1 VPRHPRPLPSLLA
14 ITVALAASLL
24 AAGPASAQ
32 AIPFVE
38 VSGELSPITIDTYA
52 DTWQVGRIAGGVQ
65 DEGRFGLVAGADRQR
80 RHGLVDWAV
89 HGTAWRHFGPWTLA
103 GGAGYGH
110 EPSFLYRRSLEGEL
124 ARRVAGGLVLHGG
137 YRHLAFASA
146 DVHLVQPAA
155 SYYFGSG
162 YVQARGVLVRNTTH
176 DRRATTMLL
185 RGAFDVSPRV
195 QIGAGTAIGTRI
207 FDVAALSD
215 AQADAWVVFG
225 SARVR
230 LAPRWT
236 LSLNAGGAHEDPLFS
251 QRTIG
256 LGLRWERR

>member
-1 VPRHPRPLPSLLA
+1 VPRIPRPLSS
-14 ITVALAASLL
+14 IAAGVVLTSLL

-32 AIPFVE
+32 AIPFAE
-38 VSGELSPITIDTYA
+38 ASGELSPITIDTYA

-65 DEGRFGLVAGADRQR
+65 DEGRFGLVAGTDRQR
-80 RHGLVDWAV
+80 RHGLVDWTV
-89 HGTAWRHFGPWTLA
+89 HGTAWRHLGAWTLV

-110 EPSFLYRRSLEGEL
+110 EPTFLYRRSLEGEL
-124 ARRVAGGLVLHGG
+124 VRRVAGGLVLHGG
-137 YRHLAFASA
+137 YRHLAFPSA
-146 DVHLVQPAA
+146 DVYLVQPAA
-155 SYYFGSG
+155 SYYFGRG
-162 YVQARGVLVRNTTH
+162 HVQARGVLVHNTTH
-176 DRRATTMLL
+176 DRRATTVLL
-185 RGAFDVSPRV
+185 RGAVDVSPRV

-215 AQADAWVVFG
+215 ARADAWVVFG

-230 LAPRWT
+230 LAQRWT
-236 LSLNAGGAHEDPLFS
+236 LSLNAGGAHEDPLFA